1 MSCEICKSSAPG
13 IPFIGCGRPGFQRS
27 PPPPEHTFHVT
38 CLGAYRSWMVDKEDG
53 EDACPLCPTWIGD
66 SVSERCVEIVRNS
79 TKKGRLKSP
88 KSPKT
93 RRKQR
98 KQKKSRK
105 SRKKKRNR
113 KRKSRRKKR
122 KSKKQ

>member
-13 IPFIGCGRPGFQRS
+13 IPFIGCGRPGLQRS
-27 PPPPEHTFHVT
+27 PPPPEHKFHET
-38 CLGAYRSWMVDKEDG
+38 CLGAYRSWMVDEEDG

-93 RRKQR
+93 RRK
-98 KQKKSRK
+98 KRK
-105 SRKKKRNR
+105 SRKKKR
-113 KRKSRRKKR
+113 KKR
-122 KSKKQ
+122 KTKKSKKRKTKQQ

>member
-13 IPFIGCGRPGFQRS
+13 IPFIGCGRPGLQRT
-27 PPPPEHTFHVT
+27 PPPPEHKFHVT
-38 CLGAYRSWMVDKEDG
+38 CLGAYRSWMVHEEDG
-53 EDACPLCPTWIGD
+53 EDACPLCPTWISN

-79 TKKGRLKSP
+79 TRRVAKSP
-88 KSPKT
+88 ASPNRKTKKRKS

-98 KQKKSRK
+98 KSRK
-105 SRKKKRNR
+105 

-122 KSKKQ
+122 KSKKR

>member
-13 IPFIGCGRPGFQRS
+13 IPFIGCGRPGLQRS
-27 PPPPEHTFHVT
+27 PPPPEHKFHET
-38 CLGAYRSWMVDKEDG
+38 CLGAYRSWMVDEEDG
-53 EDACPLCPTWIGD
+53 EDACPLCPTWNGD

-93 RRKQR
+93 RRKKR
-98 KQKKSRK
+98 KSRRKKRK
-105 SRKKKRNR
+105 SRKK